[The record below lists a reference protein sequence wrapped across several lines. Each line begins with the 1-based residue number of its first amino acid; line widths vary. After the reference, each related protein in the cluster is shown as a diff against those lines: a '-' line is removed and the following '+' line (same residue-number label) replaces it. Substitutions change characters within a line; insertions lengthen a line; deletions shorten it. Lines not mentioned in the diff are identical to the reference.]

1 MFRRANIKL
10 MIYEI
15 EGIPAI
21 SRVNPHVP
29 TPCIIPPCTD
39 RPHHRLNNFPNTVS
53 IYIRVQTPPPCVT
66 FYARSCGAT
75 DAPIFSVTCFLSLS
89 FRPSLS
95 TLSLHFPFRWTV
107 ARISISRHSNS
118 TLFFSSRLLPIF
130 YFFFPPLSFFLFHKK
145 INRGRRISRKPL
157 PSFLSFLFFLF
168 SPLFAQASQRQ
179 RSLILNCDGDIYIYI
194 DGKSIAF
201 DLDRYTRECIESQ
214 GAER

>member
-1 MFRRANIKL
+1 

-130 YFFFPPLSFFLFHKK
+130 YFFFPSLSFFSTK
-145 INRGRRISRKPL
+145 
-157 PSFLSFLFFLF
+157 
-168 SPLFAQASQRQ
+168 
-179 RSLILNCDGDIYIYI
+179 
-194 DGKSIAF
+194 KSIAVGESRASLF
-201 DLDRYTRECIESQ
+201 LRFSRSFFFSFLPFSRKQANDNDR
-214 GAER
+214 

>member
-1 MFRRANIKL
+1 

-130 YFFFPPLSFFLFHKK
+130 YFFFFPL
-145 INRGRRISRKPL
+145 
-157 PSFLSFLFFLF
+157 FLSFPQKNQSRSANLAQASSFVSLVPFFSLF
-168 SPLFAQASQRQ
+168 SPFRAQA
-179 RSLILNCDGDIYIYI
+179 NDN
-194 DGKSIAF
+194 
-201 DLDRYTRECIESQ
+201 DR
-214 GAER
+214 